1 MAASPL
7 QNLTDLERCKLPYKA
22 SFNNRHTK
30 DLRELLQDHN
40 HAHPDNKVAHAS
52 SLNKNALCDTLVG
65 AGYQVNILGKK
76 SRSPKSRAKC
86 VTRHMN
92 WVKSKGRK
100 GYCRS
105 KHAKRSKS
113 RSKSRS
119 RSRK

>member
-7 QNLTDLERCKLPYKA
+7 QNLTDLERCKLPYKP
-22 SFNNRHTK
+22 SFRNRHTE
-30 DLRELLQDHN
+30 DLRELLRDHN
-40 HAHPDNKVAHAS
+40 RAHLDNKVAHAS
-52 SLNKNALCDTLVG
+52 SLNKNGLCDTLVN
-65 AGYQVNILGKK
+65 AGYQVTLGKK